1 MRGNRK
7 VVMLALIAAV
17 INGFFYWTGLLS
29 TGWSI
34 LVATLVS
41 SIFVEIIYARHE
53 KRKRLPSSERSL
65 NKWEHGIGGHY
76 LAWQLLRIFLE
87 HSLTFLEGKEL
98 PPVVSGV
105 LRNIPYAVLGALI
118 FPAILYVQEGN
129 LLFGFI
135 GTIVAFTLAILF
147 SNVMVVV
154 LGTIGVLAVY
164 SLIF

>member
-1 MRGNRK
+1 MGAWYWWTILGMA
-7 VVMLALIAAV
+7 VVTYIPRAI
-17 INGFFYWTGLLS
+17 
-29 TGWSI
+29 
-34 LVATLVS
+34 
-41 SIFVEIIYARHE
+41 
-53 KRKRLPSSERSL
+53 P
-65 NKWEHGIGGHY
+65 
-76 LAWQLLRIFLE
+76 
-87 HSLTFLEGKEL
+87 LTFLEGKEL
-98 PPVVSGV
+98 PPVVSGI
-105 LRNIPYAVLGALI
+105 LRNIPFAVLGALI